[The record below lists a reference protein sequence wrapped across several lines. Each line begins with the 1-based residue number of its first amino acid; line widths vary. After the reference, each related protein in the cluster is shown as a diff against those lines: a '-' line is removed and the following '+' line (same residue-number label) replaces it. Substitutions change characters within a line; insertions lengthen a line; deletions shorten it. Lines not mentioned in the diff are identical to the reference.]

1 VGVPVSTVSLLF
13 LYEKITLTPMELT
26 HTIATVL
33 YTSFF
38 LGAIPILFTII
49 SGIVI
54 WRRHRM
60 LAPIPLVMGF
70 FQAACIVVLIRD
82 YIPEMRS
89 FVLLGIVLPAVL
101 AVAGSLWA
109 VLRTKTRREQAYGV
123 GVSILGSALTGGH
136 IAFYCTAVWQT
147 I

>member
-1 VGVPVSTVSLLF
+1 MAFLL
-13 LYEKITLTPMELT
+13 LRKATLTLDSMELT
-26 HTIATVL
+26 HTIARVL

-38 LGAIPILFTII
+38 LGAIPILFTVI

-60 LAPIPLVMGF
+60 LTPIPLVLGF
-70 FQAACIVVLIRD
+70 FQAVCIVVLIRD

-89 FVLLGIVLPAVL
+89 FVMLGIVFPAVL
-101 AVAGSLWA
+101 AVVGSLWT
-109 VLRTKTRREQAYGV
+109 VLRTKIRRERAYGI
-123 GVSILGSALTGGH
+123 GVSILGCALTGGH
-136 IAFYCTAVWQT
+136 VAFYCIAVWQT